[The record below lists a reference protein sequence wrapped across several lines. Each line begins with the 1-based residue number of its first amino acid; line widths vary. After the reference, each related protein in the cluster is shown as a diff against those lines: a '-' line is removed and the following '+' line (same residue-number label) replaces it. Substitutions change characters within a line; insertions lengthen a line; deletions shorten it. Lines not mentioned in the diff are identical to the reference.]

1 MIRKLFRISAW
12 ATISVILIIILINVW
27 VVLRTKSRI
36 YTNTADVPNTPV
48 GMVLGTSER
57 IANGN
62 RNVFFDTRM
71 DAAAELYKSGK
82 VKKLIVSGDNSVSNY
97 NETEAMRKALV
108 KRGVPEKDIVEDFAG
123 FRTLDSVVRTKSVF
137 GQESIVVISQ
147 RFHIQRAIFIADAKG
162 LKATGFVADDPAH
175 RGPFFKV
182 MAREWLARVA
192 AVLDCYI
199 LRKDAKFPGPPEP
212 IQFTE

>member
-12 ATISVILIIILINVW
+12 ATVILILMVVLINVW

-36 YTNTADVPNTPV
+36 YTQTTDVPTTPV
-48 GMVLGTSER
+48 GLVLGTSEKLS
-57 IANGN
+57 NGH

-71 DAAAELYKSGK
+71 DAAAELYKAQK
-82 VKKLIVSGDNSVSNY
+82 VRKLIVSGDNSVSNY

-108 KRGVPEKDIVEDFAG
+108 KRGVPDKDIVEDFAG
-123 FRTLDSVVRTKSVF
+123 FRTLDSVVRTHSVF
-137 GQESIVVISQ
+137 GQESFVVISQ

-162 LKATGFVADDPAH
+162 LKATGYVADDPAH

-199 LRKDAKFPGPPEP
+199 LRKQAKFPGPPEP
-212 IQFTE
+212 ITL